1 MNMFMKPVSL
11 SYEFVFGVTMHTRS
25 DLLISSGIARLDK
38 LGGFNL
44 TNYLNKILDCFIRVY

>member
-1 MNMFMKPVSL
+1 MNMFMKLISL

-44 TNYLNKILDCFIRVY
+44 CLNKILDCFIRVY